1 MVDSS
6 SHTLVCS
13 VLFVDIPE
21 YSKCTVAEQLQL
33 KRVFS
38 RVMTH
43 ALEPVPENDRILL
56 DTGDG
61 AAATFLG
68 PPEDAMFAALALREN
83 QDHLPLRMGINLGPV
98 RLMNDLNGQL
108 NIVGD
113 GINVAQRVMDFAD
126 PGQLLVSRSFFEVAS
141 RLSKEYA
148 ALFKAEGSRNDKHER
163 AHEIYSVVP
172 EAHSGLRTSETEV
185 RLRTRRD
192 FVARVVAEVVPT
204 PESAETTLDPA
215 LAQQPASVFDAG
227 SNLIISGYTEQSV
240 NKALADLAAQGA
252 RALSPATKVSN
263 KWLATSEH
271 PRAKAA
277 ECKVVDVG
285 MTRVITGP
293 TREAVTVKVDDLAT
307 LGYKL
312 VQDIEQAGGVW
323 TAVCES
329 DR

>member
-33 KRVFS
+33 KRIFN
-38 RVMTH
+38 RIIAH
-43 ALEPVPENDRILL
+43 ALEPIPENDRILL

-61 AAATFLG
+61 AAVTFLG
-68 PPEDAMFAALALREN
+68 PPEDAMFSALAVREN
-83 QDHLPLRMGINLGPV
+83 QDHLPVRMGINLGPV

-113 GINVAQRVMDFAD
+113 GINVAQRIMDFSE
-126 PGQLLVSRSFFEVAS
+126 PGQLLVARSFFEVAS

-148 ALFKAEGSRNDKHER
+148 ALFKAEGARDDKHQ
-163 AHEIYSVVP
+163 
-172 EAHSGLRTSETEV
+172 RTPEV

-192 FVARVVAEVVPT
+192 FVAKVVAEVVST
-204 PESAETTLDPA
+204 PESADTDLDPA
-215 LAQQPASVFDAG
+215 LARQPASVFDAG

-263 KWLATSEH
+263 KWLATCEH
-271 PRAKAA
+271 PRAKVT
-277 ECKVVDVG
+277 ECKVVDLG

-293 TREAVTVKVDDLAT
+293 TREAVAGKVDELAS

-312 VQDIEQAGGVW
+312 VQDIEPAGSMW